1 MYRYSSN
8 VFELPTF
15 RVYGTEADNFGE
27 NNRNPGW
34 NTVLSWSWTASPTMV
49 ITQGFNYSFV
59 LCDSSR
65 VPGASGF
72 DVVPLGGPFNNPEL
86 LNWVNKFAGGTAF
99 PDVRAGGYASLGT
112 NNTVDEPFHNF
123 GYSLGIINTRGSH
136 TLKVGFQGN
145 VRDTNQRKSSGTGGS
160 YSFSG

>member
-49 ITQGFNYSFV
+49 ITQGFNYTFV
-59 LCDSSR
+59 LWRFLS
-65 VPGASGF
+65 GAGR
-72 DVVPLGGPFNNPEL
+72 
-86 LNWVNKFAGGTAF
+86 FA
-99 PDVRAGGYASLGT
+99 L
-112 NNTVDEPFHNF
+112 
-123 GYSLGIINTRGSH
+123 
-136 TLKVGFQGN
+136 
-145 VRDTNQRKSSGTGGS
+145 
-160 YSFSG
+160 